1 MKDCDAESYGYEQ
14 GLVASTR
21 FRCSQNSKGV
31 KLTVDPV
38 EGSFEN
44 MPDTRDY
51 SFRVALDR
59 KPSKVQVNGVKMKD
73 WTWSTLGEGT
83 GTLTVNAGNCPVSE
97 TLTLTILF

>member
-1 MKDCDAESYGYEQ
+1 M
-14 GLVASTR
+14 ASTR
-21 FRCSQNSKGV
+21 FRCSQSGKGV
-31 KLTVDPV
+31 RLTVDPV
-38 EGSFEN
+38 EGCFEN
-44 MPDTRDY
+44 MPDTHDY

-59 KPSKVQVNGVKMKD
+59 KPSKVLVNGVKMKG